1 MKIQNHVQE
10 IIWGSNQKSRVQCKI
25 KGLAPGRNKERSQES
40 HGRKEGQVGFKV
52 VKFRQ
57 FIVYKIRSP
66 KDSPIGS
73 GHLGWNDHPGLK
85 EQIRVKWNGSREV

>member
-1 MKIQNHVQE
+1 MFKRSFGDQTRKAEYNAR
-10 IIWGSNQKSRVQCKI
+10 SRGWHQ
-25 KGLAPGRNKERSQES
+25 ARNKERSQES
-40 HGRKEGQVGFKV
+40 HGRKEGPVGFKV

-66 KDSPIGS
+66 KDSSIGS